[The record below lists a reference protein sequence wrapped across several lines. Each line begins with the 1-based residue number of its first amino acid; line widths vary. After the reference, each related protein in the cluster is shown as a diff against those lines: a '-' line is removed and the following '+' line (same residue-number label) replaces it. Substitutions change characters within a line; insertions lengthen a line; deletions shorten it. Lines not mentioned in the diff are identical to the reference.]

1 MNVLLSV
8 EVINYPQILGTVET
22 PKGTRSKMWYLSTL
36 SITEPYPPGR
46 TPTAIH
52 PVSIRTVVQHVT
64 NQFFFQVSFL
74 LHHWFEIE
82 IFFLSMIVVN
92 SIKHDA

>member
-36 SITEPYPPGR
+36 SMTEPIPRG
-46 TPTAIH
+46 A
-52 PVSIRTVVQHVT
+52 
-64 NQFFFQVSFL
+64 L
-74 LHHWFEIE
+74 LLQYI
-82 IFFLSMIVVN
+82 LSP
-92 SIKHDA
+92 SKR